1 MTAPALLREY
11 PRADRPARPRIA
23 ADRELAVGSPVPPS
37 VLTPRTADDIRP
49 LAHAY
54 WPAPAFRTPVDGPE
68 GRLVDAFVAWCADR
82 IGAVVP
88 RGCMIALLREPR
100 LPSGFPDLVFVVWH
114 ERTAAKWRAERACLT
129 AGDFQLLQY
138 LREVGGAQ
146 TDDLATWGDARVH
159 VRLDRLHGAGLV
171 WRRGRQWRPRAL
183 TESFAARSI
192 IAVEAKVSQWAA
204 ALDQAAVNTWFASQ
218 SFVLLPHAPA
228 GSGLLTRAAVHGV
241 GVWVA
246 NGPTPAAAPYR
257 LADAPRH
264 ALPRSYASWLVNE
277 WVCRAVHAGWPP
289 GQGGEVAPRMPS
301 VHAAPSP

>member
-11 PRADRPARPRIA
+11 PRAVDPARLRLG
-23 ADRELAVGSPVPPS
+23 DNRELAIGSTVLPS
-37 VLTPRTADDIRP
+37 VLTPRTANDVRP
-49 LAHAY
+49 PAHPHRA
-54 WPAPAFRTPVDGPE
+54 APAFRTRVDGPE
-68 GRLVDAFVAWCADR
+68 GRLVDAFVAWCAAR
-82 IGAVVP
+82 IGAIVP
-88 RGCMIALLREPR
+88 RGCQIALLREPR

-138 LREVGGAQ
+138 LQEVGGAQ

-159 VRLDRLHGAGLV
+159 VRLDRLHGAGLL

-204 ALDQAAVNTWFASQ
+204 ALNQAAVNTWFASQ
-218 SFVLLPHAPA
+218 SFVLLPHVPA
-228 GSGLLTRAAVHGV
+228 GSGVLTRAAAQGV

-246 NGPTPAAAPYR
+246 NGPTSAAAPHR

-277 WVCRAVHAGWPP
+277 WVCRAVHAGTLP
-289 GQGGEVAPRMPS
+289 
-301 VHAAPSP
+301 